1 MEKIH
6 NNLSGLINKAS
17 EEAVSSFEEGYDIS
31 FAGEMGF
38 WKLNHNF
45 RYIETDSFKRI
56 WNFE

>member
-6 NNLSGLINKAS
+6 NNLSGLINKAC

-38 WKLNHNF
+38 
-45 RYIETDSFKRI
+45 
-56 WNFE
+56 